1 MDKKRHSESEEQHS
15 SQMPIK
21 EESSSQD
28 EEEEEEEIEEDKN
41 ILKTH
46 NAIRSSLS
54 RHRSV
59 DNLNEEQNIEVVEE
73 NKNKR
78 QMYSSMLNLKVVED
92 GLSSGSKG
100 NNVKAKK
107 KSIRKSGN
115 VHNIIHKNAN

>member
-21 EESSSQD
+21 EESSSQ
-28 EEEEEEEIEEDKN
+28 EEEEEEEEDKN

-46 NAIRSSLS
+46 NNAIRSSLS

-59 DNLNEEQNIEVVEE
+59 DNLNEEQNNIQVLED
-73 NKNKR
+73 NKNKK

-100 NNVKAKK
+100 NNVKLKK
-107 KSIRKSGN
+107 KSIRRTG
-115 VHNIIHKNAN
+115 